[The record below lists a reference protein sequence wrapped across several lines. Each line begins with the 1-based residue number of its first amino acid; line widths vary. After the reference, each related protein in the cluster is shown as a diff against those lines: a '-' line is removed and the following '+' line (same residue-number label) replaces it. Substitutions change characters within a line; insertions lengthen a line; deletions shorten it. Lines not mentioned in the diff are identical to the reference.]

1 MYTVLFKKDLHSI
14 VECLRKL
21 GHLPNIYSEKRKELG
36 VLSGN
41 KLLVY
46 ATEQE
51 LALVLDNHDNKE
63 DYTEE
68 EELVWD
74 LAVTCELF
82 RNRLLRLTKNVP
94 HVFGVFVTKDNIA
107 DYDEMKPVWE
117 VLDVAVID
125 NVDGIDYHSLPVN
138 TNKELSVSFPLMFL
152 YEAEFT
158 EQDIAYAE
166 YSLLSLIDPDITHEE
181 REEEMDFLREEFGI
195 A

>member
-21 GHLPNIYSEKRKELG
+21 GHLPNIYSEKRNKLG
-36 VLSGN
+36 VLSDN

-51 LALVLDNHDNKE
+51 LALVLVDHDNKA
-63 DYTEE
+63 YNTEK

-94 HVFGVFVTKDNIA
+94 HVFGVFVTNDNIA

-117 VLDVAVID
+117 ELDVAVID
-125 NVDGIDYHSLPVN
+125 NINGIDYHSLPVN

>member
-1 MYTVLFKKDLHSI
+1 MYTVLFKNVCHLI
-14 VECLRKL
+14 VECLRKM
-21 GHLPNIYSEKRKELG
+21 GHLAHIYSEKRNELG
-36 VLSGN
+36 VLLDN
-41 KLLVY
+41 KLLIY
-46 ATEQE
+46 ATEHE
-51 LALVLDNHDNKE
+51 LALVLVDHDNKG
-63 DYTEE
+63 DYTEKDE
-68 EELVWD
+68 IVWD

-107 DYDEMKPVWE
+107 DFNEMKPVWE

-125 NVDGIDYHSLPVN
+125 NVNGIDYHSLPVN
-138 TNKELSVSFPLMFL
+138 ADKDLPVSFPLMFL

-166 YSLLSLIDPDITHEE
+166 YSLLSLVDPDITHEE

-195 A
+195 G

>member
-1 MYTVLFKKDLHSI
+1 MYTVLFKNDRHSI

-51 LALVLDNHDNKE
+51 LALVLINHDNKE

-94 HVFGVFVTKDNIA
+94 HVFGVFVTKENIA

-138 TNKELSVSFPLMFL
+138 ANKELSVSFPLMFL

-195 A
+195 G

>member
-21 GHLPNIYSEKRKELG
+21 GHLPNIYSEKRNKLG
-36 VLSGN
+36 VLSDN

-51 LALVLDNHDNKE
+51 LALVLVDHDNKA
-63 DYTEE
+63 YNTEK

-94 HVFGVFVTKDNIA
+94 HVFGIYVTKDNVV
-107 DYDEMKPVWE
+107 DYDEMKPIWE
-117 VLDVAVID
+117 ELDVAVID
-125 NVDGIDYHSLPVN
+125 NINGIDYHSLPVN
-138 TNKELSVSFPLMFL
+138 TNKDLPVSVPLMFL

>member
-21 GHLPNIYSEKRKELG
+21 GHLPNIYSEKRNKLG
-36 VLSGN
+36 VLS
-41 KLLVY
+41 
-46 ATEQE
+46 
-51 LALVLDNHDNKE
+51 DNKE
-63 DYTEE
+63 E
-68 EELVWD
+68 
-74 LAVTCELF
+74 
-82 RNRLLRLTKNVP
+82 
-94 HVFGVFVTKDNIA
+94 
-107 DYDEMKPVWE
+107 
-117 VLDVAVID
+117 LDVAVID
-125 NVDGIDYHSLPVN
+125 NINGIDYHSLPVN
-138 TNKELSVSFPLMFL
+138 TNKDLPVSFPLMFL

>member
-21 GHLPNIYSEKRKELG
+21 GHLPNIYSEKRNKLG
-36 VLSGN
+36 VLSDN

-51 LALVLDNHDNKE
+51 LALVLVDHDNKA
-63 DYTEE
+63 DNTEK

-94 HVFGVFVTKDNIA
+94 HVFGVFVTNDNIA

-117 VLDVAVID
+117 ELDVAVID
-125 NVDGIDYHSLPVN
+125 NINGIDYHSLPVN
-138 TNKELSVSFPLMFL
+138 VNKDLPVSFPLMFL
-152 YEAEFT
+152 YEAKFT

-166 YSLLSLIDPDITHEE
+166 YSLLSLIDPNITHEE

>member
-21 GHLPNIYSEKRKELG
+21 GHLPKIYSEKRNKLG
-36 VLSGN
+36 VLSDN

-51 LALVLDNHDNKE
+51 LALVLVDHDNKA
-63 DYTEE
+63 DKTEK

-94 HVFGVFVTKDNIA
+94 HVFGVYVTKDNVV
-107 DYDEMKPVWE
+107 DYDEMKPIWE
-117 VLDVAVID
+117 ELDVAVID
-125 NVDGIDYHSLPVN
+125 NINGIDYHSLPVN
-138 TNKELSVSFPLMFL
+138 TNKDLPVSFPLMFL

-158 EQDIAYAE
+158 EQDIAYAD

>member
-21 GHLPNIYSEKRKELG
+21 GHLPNIYSEKRNKLG
-36 VLSGN
+36 VLSDN

-51 LALVLDNHDNKE
+51 LALVLVDHDNKA
-63 DYTEE
+63 DNTEK

-82 RNRLLRLTKNVP
+82 RNRLLRLTNNVP
-94 HVFGVFVTKDNIA
+94 HVFGIYVTKDNVV
-107 DYDEMKPVWE
+107 DYDEMKPIWE
-117 VLDVAVID
+117 ELDVAVID
-125 NVDGIDYHSLPVN
+125 NINGIDYHSLPVN
-138 TNKELSVSFPLMFL
+138 ANKELPVSFPLMFL

>member
-21 GHLPNIYSEKRKELG
+21 GHLPNIYSEKRNKLG
-36 VLSGN
+36 VLSDN

-51 LALVLDNHDNKE
+51 LALVLVDHDNKA
-63 DYTEE
+63 DNTEK

-94 HVFGVFVTKDNIA
+94 HVFGVFVTNDNIA

-117 VLDVAVID
+117 ELDVAVID
-125 NVDGIDYHSLPVN
+125 NINGIDYHSLPVN
-138 TNKELSVSFPLMFL
+138 ANKELPVSFPLMFL
-152 YEAEFT
+152 YEAEYT

-181 REEEMDFLREEFGI
+181 REEEMDFLREEFDLV
-195 A
+195 

>member
-21 GHLPNIYSEKRKELG
+21 GHLPNIYSDKRNKLG
-36 VLSGN
+36 VLSDN

-51 LALVLDNHDNKE
+51 LALVLVDHDNKA
-63 DYTEE
+63 DNTEK

-94 HVFGVFVTKDNIA
+94 HVFGVFVTNDNIA

-117 VLDVAVID
+117 ELDVAVID
-125 NVDGIDYHSLPVN
+125 NINGIDYHSLPVN
-138 TNKELSVSFPLMFL
+138 ANKELPVSFPLMFL

-181 REEEMDFLREEFGI
+181 REEEMDFLREEFDLV
-195 A
+195 

>member
-21 GHLPNIYSEKRKELG
+21 GHLPNIYSEKRNKLG
-36 VLSGN
+36 VLSDN

-51 LALVLDNHDNKE
+51 LALVLVDHDNKA
-63 DYTEE
+63 YNTEK

-82 RNRLLRLTKNVP
+82 RNRLLHLTKNVP
-94 HVFGVFVTKDNIA
+94 HVFGVYVTKDNVV
-107 DYDEMKPVWE
+107 DYDEMKPIWE
-117 VLDVAVID
+117 ELDVAVID
-125 NVDGIDYHSLPVN
+125 NINGIDYHSLPVN
-138 TNKELSVSFPLMFL
+138 ANKELPVSFPLMFL

-181 REEEMDFLREEFGI
+181 REEEMDFLREEFDLV
-195 A
+195 

>member
-117 VLDVAVID
+117 VLDIAVID

-181 REEEMDFLREEFGI
+181 REEEMDFLREEFDLV
-195 A
+195 

>member
-21 GHLPNIYSEKRKELG
+21 GHLPNIYSEKRNKLG
-36 VLSGN
+36 VLSDN

-51 LALVLDNHDNKE
+51 LALVLVDHDNKA
-63 DYTEE
+63 DNTEK

-94 HVFGVFVTKDNIA
+94 HVFGVFVTNDNIA

-117 VLDVAVID
+117 ELDVAVID
-125 NVDGIDYHSLPVN
+125 NINEIDYHSLPVN
-138 TNKELSVSFPLMFL
+138 VNKDLPVSFPLMFL

>member
-21 GHLPNIYSEKRKELG
+21 GHLPNIYSEKRNKLG
-36 VLSGN
+36 VLSDN

-46 ATEQE
+46 ATEQD
-51 LALVLDNHDNKE
+51 LALVLVDHDNKA
-63 DYTEE
+63 DNTEK

-94 HVFGVFVTKDNIA
+94 HVFGVFVTNDNIA

-117 VLDVAVID
+117 ELDVAVID
-125 NVDGIDYHSLPVN
+125 NINGIDYHSLPVN
-138 TNKELSVSFPLMFL
+138 TNKDLPVSFPLMFL

>member
-1 MYTVLFKKDLHSI
+1 MYTVLFKNDRHSI

-51 LALVLDNHDNKE
+51 LALVLVNHDNKE

-94 HVFGVFVTKDNIA
+94 RVFGVFVTKENIA

-138 TNKELSVSFPLMFL
+138 ANKELSVSFPLMFL

-195 A
+195 G

>member
-21 GHLPNIYSEKRKELG
+21 GHLPNIYSEKRNNLG
-36 VLSGN
+36 VLSDN

-51 LALVLDNHDNKE
+51 LALVLVDHDNKA
-63 DYTEE
+63 DNTEK

-94 HVFGVFVTKDNIA
+94 HVFGVYVTKDNVV
-107 DYDEMKPVWE
+107 DYDEMKPIWE
-117 VLDVAVID
+117 ELDVAVID
-125 NVDGIDYHSLPVN
+125 NINGIDYHSLPVN
-138 TNKELSVSFPLMFL
+138 TNKDLPVSFPLMFL

>member
-21 GHLPNIYSEKRKELG
+21 GHLPNIYSEKRNKLG
-36 VLSGN
+36 VLSDN

-51 LALVLDNHDNKE
+51 LALVLVDHDNKA
-63 DYTEE
+63 DNTEK
-68 EELVWD
+68 EELVWG

-94 HVFGVFVTKDNIA
+94 HVFGVYVTKDNVV
-107 DYDEMKPVWE
+107 DYDEMKPTWE
-117 VLDVAVID
+117 ELDVAVID
-125 NVDGIDYHSLPVN
+125 NINGIDYHSLPVN
-138 TNKELSVSFPLMFL
+138 ANKELPVSFPLMFL

-181 REEEMDFLREEFGI
+181 
-195 A
+195 

>member
-21 GHLPNIYSEKRKELG
+21 GHLPNIYSEKRNKLG
-36 VLSGN
+36 VLSDN

-51 LALVLDNHDNKE
+51 LALVLVDHDNKA
-63 DYTEE
+63 DNTEK

-94 HVFGVFVTKDNIA
+94 HVFGVFVTNDNIA

-117 VLDVAVID
+117 ELDVAVID
-125 NVDGIDYHSLPVN
+125 NINGIDYHSLPVN
-138 TNKELSVSFPLMFL
+138 VNKDLPVSFPLMFL

-166 YSLLSLIDPDITHEE
+166 YSLSLIDPDITHEE